1 MTQGQNPYQLYFGT
15 LGGYLMI
22 YDVRYNLISSQ
33 LKHFMRAPISSI
45 STFSPNPYLGNL
57 SLNRSDTSSPLLLVA
72 TGNSQYELSLVNL
85 ETASVEVLLTVDD
98 RASKESLVSG
108 LPTVPSYYRES
119 VFYDTSK
126 SIRKNETNNS
136 LFRRYLQTH
145 TNTKYFEKLVSY
157 QQQALI
163 RNLDED
169 WLKSS
174 NNRFKLV
181 KSAYESG
188 NSCRKV
194 LVPRLNNGT

>member
-45 STFSPNPYLGNL
+45 STFNPNPYLGNL
-57 SLNRSDTSSPLLLVA
+57 SLNRSDTNSPLLLVA

-108 LPTVPSYYRES
+108 LPTVPSYYREN
-119 VFYDTSK
+119 VFYDSSK

-157 QQQALI
+157 Q
-163 RNLDED
+163 
-169 WLKSS
+169 
-174 NNRFKLV
+174 
-181 KSAYESG
+181 
-188 NSCRKV
+188 
-194 LVPRLNNGT
+194 